1 MARSPPEQTRPRVL
15 YAFLVA
21 TILITVAELGDKTQL
36 LALILATRYR
46 PMQVVTGIFV
56 ATLLVH
62 LLSTLAGAALGA
74 FIPQAVLTWIAGL
87 LFVGFGIWTLRGDS
101 VDEDAD
107 SPPSRFGPV
116 VTSGI
121 AFFIAELGDK
131 TQIMTMTIAAD
142 PGVALRSFA
151 GFAAGWLP
159 AVPAAQVSAGVLV
172 GVWLGS
178 TLGMVIADGI
188 AILVGAVLGKKL
200 PEKLITRISGAAFIL
215 FGVGIVA
222 GLYLR

>member
-1 MARSPPEQTRPRVL
+1 ML

-21 TILITVAELGDKTQL
+21 AILITLAELGDKTQL

-46 PMQVVTGIFV
+46 PMQVMTGIFV

-62 LLSTLAGAALGA
+62 LLSTAAGAALGA
-74 FIPQAVLTWIAGL
+74 FVPRIALTWVSGL
-87 LFVGFGIWTLRGDS
+87 LFVGFGLWTLRGDS
-101 VDEDAD
+101 VDEEAD
-107 SPPSRFGPV
+107 SRPSRFGPV
-116 VTSGI
+116 VASGI

-151 GFAAGWLP
+151 GFAAAWLP
-159 AVPAAQVSAGVLV
+159 AAPSARPSMAALV

-188 AILVGAVLGKKL
+188 AILIGAVLGKKL
-200 PEKLITRISGAAFIL
+200 PEKLITRISGVAFIV

-222 GLYLR
+222 GLYLH